1 MVKAMKLFAFLAFSV
16 FVATQPVAAAS
27 TPELVPLE
35 QQLAA
40 LVSAQPTELGIA
52 AYDLNSNSSI
62 CVNCEAAFPMA
73 STVKIAVAAAYLSQ
87 VDFGRRSLD
96 DRIGSQMAAH
106 SVGPDDHQGTDGI
119 ERLPPHLDAAPCRSA
134 LARPSLRPLCC
145 LWARSFVLPIAVERR
160 NHFAVAGEHALI
172 APPWRVL

>member
-1 MVKAMKLFAFLAFSV
+1 MHELHPKRRAIGAPQNLDDLPHCPRFETEHIVDEDRPVEVVGPEA
-16 FVATQPVAAAS
+16 VAGGV
-27 TPELVPLE
+27 EFGLRFRF
-35 QQLAA
+35 
-40 LVSAQPTELGIA
+40 AQPQRVE
-52 AYDLNSNSSI
+52 
-62 CVNCEAAFPMA
+62 
-73 STVKIAVAAAYLSQ
+73 
-87 VDFGRRSLD
+87 
-96 DRIGSQMAAH
+96 IGSQMAAH
-106 SVGPDDHQGTDGI
+106 SVGPDDHQGADGI